1 VTMLQVYIMPLTF
14 GRARIVITDDHSV
27 YNGW

>member
-1 VTMLQVYIMPLTF
+1 MLRAEIMLLTF

-27 YNGW
+27 YNAW